1 MPMAQQTACP
11 GQQAPPPFAFGVQV
25 PFPTRDP
32 PPAVAID
39 IADASP
45 VADDAQVETMRNELN
60 FWKKILGEC
69 GSHSTEASITMKEL
83 AEQNIKSCKIN
94 ITKTKDLPAQRE
106 VLARLFIAKQEKL
119 GKSVAVVDR
128 LQTELAAAME
138 VARVLQIETEDA
150 QRQLQEV
157 ESKLAL
163 GSAHGPSPS
172 PGAQIQSQQQGAAIL
187 QLQSFAATHM
197 TQEQCQGFQNLLRLA
212 VTGIAAPPMS
222 GPTAGSHVQS
232 ADPCPPLPKT
242 KDASME
248 PVGHEPARGRSR
260 SRANSPESVSSAEG
274 LPNLVGPTITV
285 PPKEPV
291 FTAAEGGVPSG

>member
-1 MPMAQQTACP
+1 MPLAPTACL
-11 GQQAPPPFAFGVQV
+11 GQQASPPFAFGVHV
-25 PFPTRDP
+25 PLAPTRDP

-39 IADASP
+39 ITDANP

-119 GKSVAVVDR
+119 GKSVTVVDR
-128 LQTELAAAME
+128 LQSELAAAME

-163 GSAHGPSPS
+163 GNVHGPSLT
-172 PGAQIQSQQQGAAIL
+172 PGAQIQSPQQGAAIL

-197 TQEQCQGFQNLLRLA
+197 TQEQCQGFQNLLQLA
-212 VTGIAAPPMS
+212 VTGSAPPLMS
-222 GPTAGSHVQS
+222 GPISMSHDLS
-232 ADPCPPLPKT
+232 ADPSLALPKP
-242 KDASME
+242 KDASMD

-260 SRANSPESVSSAEG
+260 SRANSPESPSA
-274 LPNLVGPTITV
+274 L
-285 PPKEPV
+285 
-291 FTAAEGGVPSG
+291 S